1 MNLPALPPS
10 HLHTSSL
17 AGLGSAG
24 SAGSRLD
31 ATRAS
36 SAQFE
41 LPLGKAGATT
51 LHISPHDPGWSPD
64 QFEDAFVAA
73 LCAPQDAHR

>member
-10 HLHTSSL
+10 LMHASSL
-17 AGLGSAG
+17 PAQGASGTAGT
-24 SAGSRLD
+24 RLD

-41 LPLGKAGATT
+41 LPLGKGGAAT
-51 LHISPHDPGWSPD
+51 LHISPHDPGWTPD
-64 QFEDAFVAA
+64 QFEYAFVSA
-73 LCAPQDAHR
+73 LCAHRDVQR